1 MCFVKSPD
9 IPKAAAA
16 PAPPQAKDA
25 SLAAVSEQ
33 RAAAA
38 RQGSAA
44 NILTKLRDED
54 VAASGVKKK
63 LGQ

>member
-1 MCFVKSPD
+1 MCFSAPKIPD
-9 IPKAAAA
+9 PKPA
-16 PAPPQAKDA
+16 PPPPQAKDA

-38 RQGSAA
+38 RQGAAA

-54 VAASGVKKK
+54 VAASGTKKK

>member
-1 MCFVKSPD
+1 MCFSAPKIPD
-9 IPKAAAA
+9 PKPA

-25 SLAAVSEQ
+25 TLAAVSEQ

-38 RQGSAA
+38 RQGAAA

-54 VAASGVKKK
+54 VAATGAKKK
-63 LGQ
+63 LGA